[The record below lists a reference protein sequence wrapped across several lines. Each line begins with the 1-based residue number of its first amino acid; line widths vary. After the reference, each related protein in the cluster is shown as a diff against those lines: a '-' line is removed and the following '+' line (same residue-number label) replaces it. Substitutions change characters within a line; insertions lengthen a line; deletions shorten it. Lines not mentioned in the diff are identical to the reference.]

1 MSGSGKSEGPRV
13 LAEGKYLRFLDAD
26 GWEFAQRKNISGIV
40 GMLAYTDDGHVVLV
54 EQYRPPIGTT
64 VIEIP
69 AGLVGDE
76 PGRDGEEMI
85 DAAGRELLE
94 ETGYQAG
101 QIEPIVE
108 EATISAGTTGETM
121 TLYRCTQLRKVG
133 TGGGDDSEDIRV
145 HEVAR
150 AEAYDWLEQMRSC
163 GHKIDIKVYLAL
175 WLDGRGGQ

>member
-1 MSGSGKSEGPRV
+1 MSATGKSQGPRV
-13 LAEGKYLRFLDAD
+13 LAEGNYLRFLDAD
-26 GWEFAQRKNISGIV
+26 GWEFAQRKNITGIV
-40 GMLAYTDDGHVVLV
+40 GMLAYTDAGRVVLI

-64 VIEIP
+64 VVEIP

-76 PGRDGEEMI
+76 PGRDGEAMI

-101 QIEPIVE
+101 RIEPVVE

-133 TGGGDDSEDIRV
+133 RGGGDDSEDIRV
-145 HEVAR
+145 HEVDP
-150 AEAYDWLEQMRSC
+150 AEADDWLEQMRNR

-175 WLDGRGGQ
+175 WLDGRDGQ